1 MDYKFQ
7 PNAEQLRAIEAPVKG
22 SYRVL
27 APPGSG
33 KTFLL
38 KYRLA
43 YLIEQGVDPRDILM
57 VVFNKANADDMT
69 AQVLEICPE
78 AVANQMS
85 TIHAF
90 CYRSLPTNDRRV
102 AKDWQVK
109 RFLSERAEELWDDPD
124 NRPGWKEIYS
134 WICGSKGQGITPQA
148 SAAFFT
154 MNLGQYHGQNVY
166 KCNVDLANH
175 CKGAKLITF
184 PDMLLMVDVLLAR
197 DSEFRAKM
205 QSHFQYVLVDE
216 GQDVSAQAMRILTTV
231 AAPQNNFFVVGDS
244 DQLLYRFA
252 GATPEANL
260 MDGYEEKYPD
270 GELTKLTV
278 NYRSSHSIIDSS
290 QQLIAHNYQPSGP
303 YERKYMKDTT
313 PREDAPDGDPITF
326 TAYADATAEAEGVTE
341 QIALHLEEVEDGGM
355 LISGNPGDVFIG
367 ARTRAQLAYLEG
379 PLVRQQVPFI
389 NIAGGSFWT
398 SKHAADVVGYLRLAQ
413 GDDKAFTRVYNI
425 ASNWMTMPWKNSD
438 RYGEYVHHRFL
449 GKKFLEACGHKYD
462 NVWAASRTRYSWQ
475 PGVEDLTSFVNE
487 LRFREGPVDALQFV
501 LDECYIRHL
510 KAEEG
515 ITATDE
521 AENGKLEDLYTVIA
535 IARDFETIAEFLRY
549 VDGCIQAAEDAKN
562 GNWDD
567 YVVLSTVHR
576 LKGLERKI
584 VFGLG
589 WGEGDK
595 KLPNGEIAPAGLLPH
610 TFSLTD
616 PPQFGVLPT
625 GGKGRVEDER
635 CIAFVLVTRAMS
647 EVHLSYPMDYRGA
660 RFRPSRF
667 AVEMGLV
674 EEADDTTDEET
685 DEASPLNAEQG
696 QLLARPE
703 TREIAEAA
711 AEIPAPP
718 IKEMFE
724 TIVKSVKLDLL
735 DQFPKEGRFEQNIY
749 RPSASDFVNAM
760 PDWRPTVD
768 ANQLVMRKVLPGLS
782 EVLVYTSVKVGRIA
796 GGTGDDSIRVVR
808 LDTRQRDGK
817 VFPYKNRQPWVTRE
831 VPGDCDTPE
840 EATAHLVGKVDGQIA
855 KFTRECPECGR
866 MQVLCKFGWKN
877 LECSHRT

>member
-1 MDYKFQ
+1 MNYKWQ
-7 PNAEQLRAIEAPVKG
+7 PNTEQLKAIEAPVEG

-43 YLIEQGVDPRDILM
+43 YLIEQGVEPNSILM

-78 AVANQMS
+78 AVTNQMS

-102 AKDWQVK
+102 AKDWQIK
-109 RFLSERAEELWDDPD
+109 RFLSEQAEELWDDPD

-134 WICGSKGQGITPQA
+134 WICSSKGQGITPQE
-148 SAAFFT
+148 SSPYFV

-184 PDMLLMVDVLLAR
+184 PDMLLMIDVLLQR
-197 DSEFRAKM
+197 DSGFRAELQGRFKW
-205 QSHFQYVLVDE
+205 VLVDE
-216 GQDVSAQAMRILTTV
+216 GQDVSGQAMRILTTV
-231 AAPQNNFFVVGDS
+231 AAPQNNFFIVGDS
-244 DQLLYRFA
+244 DQLLYRFT

-270 GELTKLTV
+270 GKLTKLAI
-278 NYRSSHSIIDSS
+278 NYRSDCSIIYTS
-290 QQLIAHNYQPSGP
+290 QKLIRNNYQPDGP
-303 YERKYMKDTT
+303 YEERYMKDTA
-313 PREDAPDGDPITF
+313 PRCGAREGDPITF
-326 TAYADATAEAEGVTE
+326 TAYADATTEAEGVTE
-341 QIALHLEEVEDGGM
+341 QIALHLEEIEDGGM
-355 LISGNPGDVFIG
+355 LISGNPGNIFVG
-367 ARTRAQLAYLEG
+367 SRTRAQLAYLEG
-379 PLVRQQVPFI
+379 PLVRRQIPFI

-413 GDDKAFTRVYNI
+413 GDDQGFARAYNV
-425 ASNWMTMPWKNSD
+425 ASNWMTMPWKNSK

-462 NVWAASRTRYSWQ
+462 NVYSASRERYSWQ

-487 LRFREGPVDALQFV
+487 LRFREGPDDALQFI

-521 AENGKLEDLYTVIA
+521 AENGKLEDLYTVVA
-535 IARDFETIAEFLRY
+535 IARDFETIPEFLAY
-549 VDGCIQAAEDAKN
+549 VDRCIQAAEDAKN
-562 GNWDD
+562 GDWND

-576 LKGLERKI
+576 LKGLEREI

-589 WGEGDK
+589 WGEGNK
-595 KLPNGEIAPAGLLPH
+595 QLPSGETVPAGLLPH

-625 GGKGRVEDER
+625 GGRGRIEDER
-635 CIAFVLVTRAMS
+635 CIAFVLVTRAKS

-660 RFRPSRF
+660 KFGPSRF

-674 EEADDTTDEET
+674 EEPDDEITNGEADQ
-685 DEASPLNAEQG
+685 ASPEE
-696 QLLARPE
+696 PK
-703 TREIAEAA
+703 
-711 AEIPAPP
+711 PAIKPP
-718 IKEMFE
+718 VTE
-724 TIVKSVKLDLL
+724 TIIEDTINLL
-735 DQFPKEGRFEQNIY
+735 DRFPAEGQFQDTIY
-749 RPSASDFVNAM
+749 RPSAHDFVLAM
-760 PDWRPTVD
+760 PDWTPDID
-768 ANQLVMRKVLPGLS
+768 ARQLVMSRHLGGDSTVK
-782 EVLVYTSVKVGRIA
+782 VYTSVKVGRIA
-796 GGTGDDSIRVVR
+796 GGTGSDSIRVVR
-808 LDTRQRDGK
+808 LDEGKRTFAFKNQQDWITRS
-817 VFPYKNRQPWVTRE
+817 
-831 VPGDCDTPE
+831 VPQDCGAPM
-840 EATAHLVGKVDGQIA
+840 AHLVKKIEKQIA
-855 KFTRECPECGR
+855 AFTRKCPGDPEKGESCDSL
-866 MQVLCKFGWKN
+866 QVKCRRGSGEQMTYWWRGLTCRHSTWRK
-877 LECSHRT
+877 R